1 MIDEYLLNV
10 FITILS
16 HFTAHGQCFV
26 IWNSMLIS
34 VVSVIA
40 KRYECIRISQISSFS
55 HRTERVITFH
65 VSRAITNIAFK
76 VGGLINPLTYIKKI
90 FIPMKM
96 FLIDISNII
105 YYISTV
111 HNSNL
116 PITNTPTYHLLTYQF
131 HTQM

>member
-26 IWNSMLIS
+26 IWNSILS
-34 VVSVIA
+34 VVSIIA
-40 KRYECIRISQISSFS
+40 KRYECIRTSQISSFS

-96 FLIDISNII
+96 FLIDISNIFPQ
-105 YYISTV
+105 YIT
-111 HNSNL
+111 
-116 PITNTPTYHLLTYQF
+116 LTYQLLILQL
-131 HTQM
+131 TIY